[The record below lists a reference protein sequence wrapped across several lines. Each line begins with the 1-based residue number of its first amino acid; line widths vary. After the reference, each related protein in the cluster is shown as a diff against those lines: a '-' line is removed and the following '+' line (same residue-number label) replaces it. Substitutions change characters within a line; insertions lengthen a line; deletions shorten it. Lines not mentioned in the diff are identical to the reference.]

1 MFFALL
7 GRGCLG
13 ILTHGSLSLKSEL
26 RLTLTAAHVVFNL
39 NAMSEQ
45 VEGDNRSDDDD
56 PLLQTP
62 EYEDLLLHV
71 PPPDVHQQLPPSDA
85 HQQPPSSQLL
95 LESWEEQLVM
105 RLLRGDKASQGENFH
120 SLLINLNSGEDG
132 GEVHGAA
139 SCQLEKE
146 PGENLLY

>member
-1 MFFALL
+1 
-7 GRGCLG
+7 
-13 ILTHGSLSLKSEL
+13 
-26 RLTLTAAHVVFNL
+26 
-39 NAMSEQ
+39 MSEQ

-71 PPPDVHQQLPPSDA
+71 PPPDVHQQLPPPDA
-85 HQQPPSSQLL
+85 HQQPPSSQPL

-120 SLLINLNSGEDG
+120 SLLINLNSGEDV

>member
-1 MFFALL
+1 
-7 GRGCLG
+7 
-13 ILTHGSLSLKSEL
+13 
-26 RLTLTAAHVVFNL
+26 
-39 NAMSEQ
+39 MSEQ

-71 PPPDVHQQLPPSDA
+71 PPPDVHQQLPPPDA
-85 HQQPPSSQLL
+85 RQQPPSSQPL

-105 RLLRGDKASQGENFH
+105 RLLRGDKANQGGNFH
-120 SLLINLNSGEDG
+120 FLLINLNSGEDG

>member
-1 MFFALL
+1 
-7 GRGCLG
+7 
-13 ILTHGSLSLKSEL
+13 
-26 RLTLTAAHVVFNL
+26 
-39 NAMSEQ
+39 MSEQ

-71 PPPDVHQQLPPSDA
+71 PPPDVHQQLPPPDA
-85 HQQPPSSQLL
+85 HQQPPSSQPL

-105 RLLRGDKASQGENFH
+105 RLLRGDKANQGEHFH
-120 SLLINLNSGEDG
+120 SLLINLNSGEE
-132 GEVHGAA
+132 GEKVHGA
-139 SCQLEKE
+139 SPCQLEKE

>member
-1 MFFALL
+1 
-7 GRGCLG
+7 
-13 ILTHGSLSLKSEL
+13 
-26 RLTLTAAHVVFNL
+26 
-39 NAMSEQ
+39 MSEQ
-45 VEGDNRSDDDD
+45 VEGENRSDDDD

-85 HQQPPSSQLL
+85 HQQLPPSDAHQQPPSSQLL

-105 RLLRGDKASQGENFH
+105 RLLRGDKANQGENFH
-120 SLLINLNSGEDG
+120 FLLTNLNSGEE
-132 GEVHGAA
+132 GEKVHGAS

>member
-1 MFFALL
+1 MF
-7 GRGCLG
+7 GQSYSC
-13 ILTHGSLSLKSEL
+13 SLSLKSEL
-26 RLTLTAAHVVFNL
+26 RLTLTAAHVVQSD
-39 NAMSEQ
+39 AMSEQ
-45 VEGDNRSDDDD
+45 VEGDNRNGDDD

-62 EYEDLLLHV
+62 EYVDLLLHV
-71 PPPDVHQQLPPSDA
+71 PPPPSDVHQQLPPSDA

-120 SLLINLNSGEDG
+120 SLLINLNSGEDV

>member
-1 MFFALL
+1 
-7 GRGCLG
+7 
-13 ILTHGSLSLKSEL
+13 
-26 RLTLTAAHVVFNL
+26 
-39 NAMSEQ
+39 MSEQ
-45 VEGDNRSDDDD
+45 VEGDNRNGDDD

-71 PPPDVHQQLPPSDA
+71 PPPPSDA

-105 RLLRGDKASQGENFH
+105 RLLRGDKDSPGEKFH
-120 SLLINLNSGEDG
+120 SLLINLNSGEDV

-146 PGENLLY
+146 PGENLLYCVN

>member
-1 MFFALL
+1 ML
-7 GRGCLG
+7 
-13 ILTHGSLSLKSEL
+13 
-26 RLTLTAAHVVFNL
+26 FNL

-45 VEGDNRSDDDD
+45 VEGDNRNGDDD

-71 PPPDVHQQLPPSDA
+71 PPPDVHQQLPPSDVHQQLPPSDVHQQLPPSDA

-105 RLLRGDKASQGENFH
+105 RLLRGDKVSPGENFH
-120 SLLINLNSGEDG
+120 SFLINLNSGEDV

-146 PGENLLY
+146 PGENLLYCVN

>member
-1 MFFALL
+1 MF
-7 GRGCLG
+7 GQSYSC
-13 ILTHGSLSLKSEL
+13 SLSLKSEL

-71 PPPDVHQQLPPSDA
+71 PPPDVHQQLPPPDA

>member
-1 MFFALL
+1 ML
-7 GRGCLG
+7 
-13 ILTHGSLSLKSEL
+13 
-26 RLTLTAAHVVFNL
+26 FNL

-45 VEGDNRSDDDD
+45 VEEDNRNGDDD

-71 PPPDVHQQLPPSDA
+71 PPPDVHQQLPPSDVHQQLPPSDA

-105 RLLRGDKASQGENFH
+105 RLLRGDKVSPGENFH
-120 SLLINLNSGEDG
+120 SFLINLNSGEDV

-146 PGENLLY
+146 PGENLLYCVN

>member
-1 MFFALL
+1 ML
-7 GRGCLG
+7 
-13 ILTHGSLSLKSEL
+13 
-26 RLTLTAAHVVFNL
+26 FNL

-45 VEGDNRSDDDD
+45 VEGDNRNGDDD

-62 EYEDLLLHV
+62 EYEDLLLNV
-71 PPPDVHQQLPPSDA
+71 PPPDVHQQLPPSDVHQQLPPSDVHQQLPPSDA

-105 RLLRGDKASQGENFH
+105 RLLRGDKASPGENFH
-120 SLLINLNSGEDG
+120 SLLINLNSGEDV

-146 PGENLLY
+146 PGENLLYCVN